1 MQTPQGLDAQHGGEL
16 FPIDESRRLRA
27 NPASRNSGEAG
38 ADRTGLEILAMA
50 SGRPPRIRKQLTRNK
65 AAPQG
70 LDAQHGG
77 ELFPIDESRRLRANP
92 ASRNSGE
99 AGADRTGVEIL
110 AAPVL

>member
-1 MQTPQGLDAQHGGEL
+1 MQT
-16 FPIDESRRLRA
+16 
-27 NPASRNSGEAG
+27 
-38 ADRTGLEILAMA
+38 
-50 SGRPPRIRKQLTRNK
+50 
-65 AAPQG
+65 PQG

-110 AAPVL
+110 ATGVHVAGQRRICSPYGMITSAMEARYMTNDLTDWHELLARVNGQLCAGSNE